1 MVAKQP
7 TMFATEGLPTEPPT
21 ARGSVTSEV
30 TIAAPVGSVWQALTD
45 PDELAA
51 WFGAEVE
58 IDASVG
64 GAVRFRWPDGAE
76 RRGLVLDL
84 DPPRRLAFRWRSLRS
99 APGEPS
105 IPEAAVVTFDL
116 RPDGD
121 ATRVVVTESPG
132 ALPGTPASRG
142 PA

>member
-1 MVAKQP
+1 
-7 TMFATEGLPTEPPT
+7 MFATEGLPTEPPT

-58 IDASVG
+58 IEARVG
-64 GAVRFRWPDGAE
+64 GAVRFRWTDGAE

-84 DPPRRLAFRWRSLRS
+84 EPPRRFAFRWRSLRAS
-99 APGEPS
+99 RGDPS

-116 RPDGD
+116 APDRDG
-121 ATRVVVTESPG
+121 TRVVVTESPG
-132 ALPGTPASRG
+132 VLPVPLASEG

>member
-1 MVAKQP
+1 
-7 TMFATEGLPTEPPT
+7 MFATGGLPISVPAADEP
-21 ARGSVTSEV
+21 VTREV
-30 TIAAPVGSVWQALTD
+30 TVAAPATSVWQALTD

-58 IDASVG
+58 IEARVG
-64 GAVRFRWPDGAE
+64 GAVRFRWSNGAE

-84 DPPRRLAFRWRSLRS
+84 DPPRRLAFRWRSLRP
-99 APGEPS
+99 AAGETS

-116 RPDGD
+116 WPDGD
-121 ATRVVVTESPG
+121 GTRVVVTESPG
-132 ALPGTPASRG
+132 VLPVSPASGG